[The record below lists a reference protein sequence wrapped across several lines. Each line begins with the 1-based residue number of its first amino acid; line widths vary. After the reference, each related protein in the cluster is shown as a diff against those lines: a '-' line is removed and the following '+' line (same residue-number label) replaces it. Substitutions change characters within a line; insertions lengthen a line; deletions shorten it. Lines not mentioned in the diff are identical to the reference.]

1 MELMMKKLNIT
12 LILAA
17 LWLSSCSDLL
27 NTEPEQNISDEAV
40 IVDEKSANTALVGVY
55 DALQGYATSN
65 IIGVDLASDNVVNYN
80 NQNNLVPDL
89 TPNNAGGGFSAIYK
103 MINQAN
109 FVIAL
114 VPGVQ
119 DGFFTQE
126 ERNQVLGEA
135 YFLRALGYLDLVKT
149 YGGVQLVLAPATGP
163 DTHKGTKR
171 STAAETYAQI
181 GADLD
186 QAEQLLKETVNRTRA
201 TRFSVYALKARYF
214 TYLQNW
220 EQAEANASKV
230 IAQAGF
236 KLVKPYSA
244 FFTGKTTEESIFE
257 LVYSTSDRNSFYTNW
272 LSPADG
278 GRHDY
283 IPAREFV
290 SQLLDPARGGA
301 RKSLLKQ
308 TAEGSWDLI
317 QYGKPDGSSS
327 VFILRIAEQY
337 LIRAEARANKA
348 APDFTGALADLNA
361 IRSRSD
367 VPASPLTAASGKE
380 AFNLAI
386 LEERRLELPFEG
398 HRFVDVVR
406 TGRSASIFGAVN
418 ANRKNQQF
426 NVLPIPLTAI
436 QTDGDL
442 VQNPGY

>member
-1 MELMMKKLNIT
+1 MKKLNIV
-12 LILAA
+12 LLVGA

-109 FVIAL
+109 FIIHL

-149 YGGVQLVLAPATGP
+149 YGGVQLVLTPATGP

-171 STAAETYAQI
+171 STAEETYAQI
-181 GADLD
+181 GKDLD
-186 QAEQLLKETVNRTRA
+186 EAERLLKETVNRSRA
-201 TRFSVYALKARYF
+201 TRFSVYALKARYY
-214 TYLQNW
+214 TYIRNW
-220 EQAEANASKV
+220 EQAETYASKV
-230 IAQAGF
+230 IAHAGF

-257 LVYSTSDRNSFYTNW
+257 LVYSTSDRNSFYTNG

-290 SQLLDPARGGA
+290 SLLLDPAKGGA

-327 VFILRIAEQY
+327 VFVLRIAEQY
-337 LIRAEARANKA
+337 LIRAEARAGKA
-348 APDFTGALADLNA
+348 TPDLAGALADLNT
-361 IRSRSD
+361 IRTRSD
-367 VPASPLTAASGKE
+367 VPASALTPASPRE
-380 AFNLAI
+380 QISLAI

-406 TGRSASIFGAVN
+406 TGRAAAIFGAIN
-418 ANRKNQQF
+418 PNRKNADF
-426 NVLPIPLTAI
+426 NILPIPLSAI
-436 QTDGDL
+436 QTDADL
-442 VQNPGY
+442 LQNPGY

>member
-1 MELMMKKLNIT
+1 MKKLNIA
-12 LILAA
+12 LILAG
-17 LWLSSCSDLL
+17 LWLTSCSDLL
-27 NTEPEQNISDEAV
+27 DTEPEQNISDEAV

-109 FVIAL
+109 FIIHL

-149 YGGVQLVLAPATGP
+149 YGGVQLVLTPATGP

-171 STAAETYAQI
+171 STADETYAQI

-201 TRFSVYALKARYF
+201 NRFSVYALKARYF
-214 TYLQNW
+214 TYIKNW
-220 EQAEANASKV
+220 AQAETYASKV
-230 IAQAGF
+230 IAHSGF
-236 KLVKPYSA
+236 KLVKPYSV
-244 FFTGKTTEESIFE
+244 FFTTKTSEESVFE

-290 SQLLDPARGGA
+290 SQLLDPAKGGT

-317 QYGKPDGSSS
+317 QYGKSDGSSS

-337 LIRAEARANKA
+337 LIRAEARASKA
-348 APDFTGALADLNA
+348 SPDLAGALADLNA
-361 IRSRSD
+361 VRARSD
-367 VPASPLTAASGKE
+367 VPASALTPSATVE
-380 AFNLAI
+380 QVNLAI

-406 TGRSASIFGAVN
+406 TGHAAAIFGAIN
-418 ANRKNQQF
+418 PNRKNTQF
-426 NVLPIPLTAI
+426 HILPIPLTAI
-436 QTDGDL
+436 QTDADL
-442 VQNPGY
+442 NQNPGY

>member
-1 MELMMKKLNIT
+1 MKKLNNI
-12 LILAA
+12 LVLAA
-17 LWLSSCSDLL
+17 ALSTFACSDLL
-27 NTEPEQNISDEAV
+27 DTEPEQNISDQAV
-40 IVDEKSANTALVGVY
+40 IVDEKSSNTALLGVY
-55 DALQGYATSN
+55 DALQGYATST
-65 IIGVDLASDNVVNYN
+65 IIGLDLASDNVVNYN

-89 TPNNAGGGFSAIYK
+89 TPNSSGGGFSAIYK

-109 FVIAL
+109 FVITL

-119 DGFFTQE
+119 DNFFTQE

-149 YGGVQLVLAPATGP
+149 YGGVQLVLTPATGP

-171 STAAETYAQI
+171 STADETYAQI
-181 GADLD
+181 GKDLD
-186 QAEQLLKETVNRTRA
+186 EAERLLKEQVNRTRA
-201 TRFSVYALKARYF
+201 SRYAVYALKARYF
-214 TYLQNW
+214 TYVKNW
-220 EQAEANASKV
+220 EQAEQYASRLITNNA
-230 IAQAGF
+230 F
-236 KLVKPYSA
+236 RLVKPYAS
-244 FFTGKTTEESIFE
+244 FFTGKATEESIFE
-257 LVYSTSDRNSFYTNW
+257 LIYSTSDRNSFYTNW

-290 SQLLDPARGGA
+290 SQLLDPNKGGA

-337 LIRAEARANKA
+337 LIRAEARALKA
-348 APDFTGALADLNA
+348 TPDLAGALADLNA

-367 VPASPLTAASGKE
+367 VPASTLTAASTAE
-380 AFNLAI
+380 QVSLAV

-406 TGRSASIFGAVN
+406 TGRAATIFGAVN
-418 ANRKNQQF
+418 PNRKDPNF
-426 NVLPIPLTAI
+426 SVLPIPLSAI
-436 QTDGDL
+436 QTDEDL
-442 VQNPGY
+442 TQNPGY